1 MSVSI
6 PKQIKPVKVIVVGS
20 CGVGKTALIAKYF
33 KKQITQISTDTT
45 ISPASFHTTIN
56 LPDDVEAHMQIWD
69 TAGQE
74 RFQSISTMFYRDSQV
89 ALVCFDDKAAGTI
102 EQWINR
108 VHNEVPECLIL
119 LVQTKADL
127 LDGDQMLDANAKGVE
142 LKAKYSAH
150 SFYLTSAIDG
160 RMVDD
165 VFFDAALFARVDEKS
180 EATRSEVKEKETNKS
195 GCC

>member
-1 MSVSI
+1 MSLTNQ
-6 PKQIKPVKVIVVGS
+6 KQTKPVKVIVVGS

-33 KKQITQISTDTT
+33 KKQIPQISTDTT
-45 ISPASFHTTIN
+45 ISPASFHAIIN
-56 LPDDVEAHMQIWD
+56 LPNDIEAHVQIWD

-89 ALVCFDDKAAGTI
+89 ALVCFDDKATGTI
-102 EQWINR
+102 EQWISR
-108 VHNEVPECLIL
+108 VHNEVPDCLIL

-127 LDGDQMLDANAKGVE
+127 LDNEQLLEANANGVE
-142 LKAKYSAH
+142 FKEKYNAH

-165 VFFDAALFARVDEKS
+165 VFFDAALFAKVEEKA
-180 EATRSEVKEKETNKS
+180 EATRNEVKETEKDKS
-195 GCC
+195 SCC